1 MVGLNKTA
9 KERKIKLKKGIVKGK
24 SIKIG
29 FRKLIIDEQIW
40 IWSKESRKLGN
51 LSIKEN
57 SPTQNITKK
66 KTNNKRK
73 QRNKWKDLAE
83 DKRLYGGNNRTAKTK
98 ENEKSKE
105 EVIKKERK
113 LN

>member
-9 KERKIKLKKGIVKGK
+9 KERKIKLKKGIIKGK

-40 IWSKESRKLGN
+40 IWSKESRKLGH

-66 KTNNKRK
+66 KLIIKESKEINEKTWQRTRGYMKEIIGLQK
-73 QRNKWKDLAE
+73 QR
-83 DKRLYGGNNRTAKTK
+83 KTRR
-98 ENEKSKE
+98 
-105 EVIKKERK
+105 VKKK
-113 LN
+113 